1 MDKRVFFLVTLGFV
15 GLIVY
20 LDPTLSFAQSFGGG
34 GFESRVNSLTQKLIS
49 FILPAIGA
57 LGLVY
62 AAILAS
68 MGDEAAKK
76 RMALVIIASIVGCLA
91 PMIIRWMQSAAGG
104 M

>member
-1 MDKRVFFLVTLGFV
+1 MNRKTFVLFTAISLGLV
-15 GLIVY
+15 IY

-49 FILPAIGA
+49 FVLPAIGA

-76 RMALVIIASIVGCLA
+76 RMVLVIIASIVGCLA

>member
-1 MDKRVFFLVTLGFV
+1 MSSKTFLLLTVIFV
-15 GLIVY
+15 GLIVF
-20 LDPTLSFAQSFGGG
+20 LDPTLSLAQSFGGG

-76 RMALVIIASIVGCLA
+76 RMVLVIIASIVGCLA

>member
-1 MDKRVFFLVTLGFV
+1 MNKKLFFLITVFTV
-15 GLIVY
+15 GMIVY

-68 MGDEAAKK
+68 MGDEGAKK
-76 RMALVIIASIVGCLA
+76 RMVLVIIASIVGCLA

>member
-1 MDKRVFFLVTLGFV
+1 MNKKFFLILSAVAV
-15 GLIVY
+15 GLIIY

-34 GFESRVNSLTQKLIS
+34 GFESRVTSFTNKLIS
-49 FILPAIGA
+49 FVLPAIGA

-76 RMALVIIASIVGCLA
+76 RMVLVILASVVGCLA
-91 PMIIRWMQSAAGG
+91 PMLIRWMQAAAGG
-104 M
+104 